1 MTPDSDEQAPEMGR
15 LRGDVWSDLRAVK
28 RLEHTQQDV
37 NSLQTAINHLQQRW
51 IISVILSGT
60 VAIALGIGLAFTY
73 SQVRSLQQQLQ
84 SQAFVPDS
92 DLRSPVK

>member
-1 MTPDSDEQAPEMGR
+1 MSPNSDSDSPNSGTTRSA
-15 LRGDVWSDLRAVK
+15 DVWSDLRAVK

-37 NSLQTAINHLQQRW
+37 SSLQTAIHHLQQRW
-51 IISVILSGT
+51 LISVILLGT

-84 SQAFVPDS
+84 SQAELTETP
-92 DLRSPVK
+92 